1 MTGVT
6 PNNADLPADTMYS
19 FKDSVDTKDYGT
31 KADTVIVT
39 YPDGTTDTVDVTVN
53 VVPSDADK
61 NDVKAADGVTTDLNK
76 VPDAK
81 DSVTVTDAGDNPVTE
96 YEANWTKEPDVT
108 KPGKS
113 TGTVEVTYPDG
124 SKETVEVPVTVR
136 DENGQTQADKNMPKE
151 PADKT
156 SVGDKGNLIDS
167 EKDAV
172 KQAVEN
178 GNKDGNGD
186 STLPDGT
193 KVTEGTSG

>member
-1 MTGVT
+1 M
-6 PNNADLPADTMYS
+6 
-19 FKDSVDTKDYGT
+19 
-31 KADTVIVT
+31 
-39 YPDGTTDTVDVTVN
+39 
-53 VVPSDADK
+53 
-61 NDVKAADGVTTDLNK
+61 
-76 VPDAK
+76 
-81 DSVTVTDAGDNPVTE
+81 TDAGDNPVTE
-96 YEANWTKEPDVT
+96 YEANWTKELDVT

-178 GNKDGNGD
+178 GNGD